1 MNLYIEEIKDG
12 NETRTLALSAKTLKT
27 GGESPQARGG
37 HAAVLMGSSLYII
50 GGANRNQ
57 EYSTRIAKFDL
68 RQGKWKVLQGGS
80 QRNAV
85 VHGGMYMP
93 TQEFYNDTWVL
104 KEEDGSLCW
113 LEPRQEGLTP
123 SARNSHTATLVE
135 GEEGAEKMV
144 VIGGG
149 SSSGLLL
156 SVEIADLQ
164 DLPDKITWSKC
175 EEESLSRISPREMH
189 TCSLYKDFLIIFGGR
204 VDGEEVVSSEA
215 ILIDKTSLKAL
226 VVKVESTSFKRCG
239 HAMAKVFRL
248 FSGRHAD
255 LAKLRDSRLILVGGL
270 DLTAPEICAQSVED
284 GETLARFAHSAT
296 TVTTG
301 GEGEVLVFGG
311 VNFSSDL
318 NDVVA
323 ITSSVAKE

>member
-1 MNLYIEEIKDG
+1 
-12 NETRTLALSAKTLKT
+12 
-27 GGESPQARGG
+27 
-37 HAAVLMGSSLYII
+37 
-50 GGANRNQ
+50 
-57 EYSTRIAKFDL
+57 
-68 RQGKWKVLQGGS
+68 
-80 QRNAV
+80 
-85 VHGGMYMP
+85 MYMP

-215 ILIDKTSLKAL
+215 ILIDKTSLK

-239 HAMAKVFRL
+239 HAM
-248 FSGRHAD
+248 
-255 LAKLRDSRLILVGGL
+255 AKLRDSRLILVGGL
-270 DLTAPEICAQSVED
+270 DLTAPEICAQSVVIDLELQDPPPSTQETFSLRCDVPEQED